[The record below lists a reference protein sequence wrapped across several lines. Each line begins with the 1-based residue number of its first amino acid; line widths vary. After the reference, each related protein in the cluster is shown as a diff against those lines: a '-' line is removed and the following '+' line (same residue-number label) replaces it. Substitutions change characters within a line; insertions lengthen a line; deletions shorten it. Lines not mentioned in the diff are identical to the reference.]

1 MNGDATEVDP
11 QLIISGDENLGINTT
26 INGAA
31 PLSSIT
37 PTSAT
42 TVTKAYNQGLGAAA
56 ATTLAWAT
64 AASSTAANAVA
75 WTQGEFHQKSGNI
88 GLADGSVQSVSVSG
102 LHTAMVN
109 STNSVAN
116 QNWAYPY

>member
-1 MNGDATEVDP
+1 M
-11 QLIISGDENLGINTT
+11 
-26 INGAA
+26 
-31 PLSSIT
+31 SSIT